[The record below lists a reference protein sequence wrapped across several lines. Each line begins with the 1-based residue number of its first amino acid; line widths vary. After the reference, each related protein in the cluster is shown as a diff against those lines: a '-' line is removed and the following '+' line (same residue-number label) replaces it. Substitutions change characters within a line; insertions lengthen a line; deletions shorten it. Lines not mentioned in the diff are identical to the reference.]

1 MNRKGKEM
9 FKDKISKELVRE
21 RMAYPYEIK
30 VRMTERRLSEFITYY
45 GESGVAVSISG
56 GLDSTA
62 AMHFIHA
69 RYPRVE
75 AVSVL
80 GIECR
85 DNIKMVMKIR
95 DEWGVKVNTAAPKMT
110 QEAVIKEFGYPIVS
124 KRAAKSLS
132 YLQNP
137 TEENANSRRL
147 ALTGITNEGKY
158 AKTWVLAKKW
168 RFLID
173 APFKISAKCCYY
185 MKETAADNWAKENG
199 KASIVATLVEESQ
212 SRMNGYCKKGGCNSF
227 EGRGE
232 STPFSFWTRQDI
244 LRYLHENNVEISAA
258 YGEIVKDENGIYK
271 TTKAQR
277 TGCPICM
284 FGMERD
290 GTPNRFQRMYYE
302 DNSRWQQAIFKW
314 GYKEVLD
321 FFIENGFTNYQYYP
335 QEILD
340 QMQPDENKQLNLFDK

>member
-1 MNRKGKEM
+1 M
-9 FKDKISKELVRE
+9 FKDKISKEEVRY
-21 RMAYPYEIK
+21 RMALPYYIK
-30 VRMTERRLSEFITYY
+30 KRMTENRLREFINYY
-45 GESGVAVSISG
+45 GESGVAVCISG

-62 AMHFIHA
+62 AMHFIHE
-69 RYPRVE
+69 RYPKVE

-80 GIECR
+80 GIECK
-85 DNIKMVMKIR
+85 DNIEMVMKIR
-95 DEWGVKVNTAAPKMT
+95 DEWGVKVSFAPPGLP
-110 QEAVIKEFGYPIVS
+110 QNQVLKEFGYPVVS
-124 KRAAKSLS
+124 KRAAKSLRF
-132 YLQNP
+132 LQNP
-137 TEENANSRRL
+137 TEKNGNSRRL
-147 ALTGITNEGKY
+147 ALTGITSEGNY

-173 APFKISAKCCYY
+173 APFKISEKCCYY
-185 MKETAADNWAKENG
+185 MKETPAQNWTKEHG

-212 SRMNGYCKKGGCNSF
+212 SRLNGYCKRGGCNSF
-227 EGRGE
+227 DGQGE
-232 STPFSFWTRQDI
+232 STPFSFWTRKDI
-244 LRYLHENNVEISAA
+244 LCYLYENNVEISKA
-258 YGEIVKDENGIYK
+258 YGEIAQDEDGNFY
-271 TTKAQR
+271 TTKAER

-302 DNSRWQQAIFKW
+302 DNRRWQQAIFEW

-340 QMQPDENKQLNLFDK
+340 KM

>member
-45 GESGVAVSISG
+45 GESG

-69 RYPRVE
+69 RYPDVE

-95 DEWGVKVNTAAPKMT
+95 DEWGVKVNIAAPKMT
-110 QEAVIKEFGYPIVS
+110 QEAVIKEFGYPVVS

-147 ALTGITNEGKY
+147 ALTGTAIT
-158 AKTWVLAKKW
+158 
-168 RFLID
+168 
-173 APFKISAKCCYY
+173 
-185 MKETAADNWAKENG
+185 
-199 KASIVATLVEESQ
+199 
-212 SRMNGYCKKGGCNSF
+212 
-227 EGRGE
+227 
-232 STPFSFWTRQDI
+232 
-244 LRYLHENNVEISAA
+244 
-258 YGEIVKDENGIYK
+258 
-271 TTKAQR
+271 
-277 TGCPICM
+277 
-284 FGMERD
+284 
-290 GTPNRFQRMYYE
+290 
-302 DNSRWQQAIFKW
+302 
-314 GYKEVLD
+314 
-321 FFIENGFTNYQYYP
+321 
-335 QEILD
+335 
-340 QMQPDENKQLNLFDK
+340 

>member
-1 MNRKGKEM
+1 ML
-9 FKDKISKELVRE
+9 KDKISKEVVRE
-21 RMAYPYEIK
+21 RLKYPYEIK

-45 GESGVAVSISG
+45 GEDGVVVSISG

-62 AMHFIHA
+62 AMHFIHK

-80 GIECR
+80 GIECK
-85 DNIKMVMKIR
+85 DNIEMVMKIR
-95 DEWGVKVNTAAPKMT
+95 DEWGVKVNIAAPRMS
-110 QEAVIKEFGYPIVS
+110 QEAVLKEFGYPVVS
-124 KRAAKSLS
+124 KRAAKSIS
-132 YLQNP
+132 NLQNP
-137 TEENANSRRL
+137 TEKNANSRRL
-147 ALTGITNEGKY
+147 ALTGITNEGRY
-158 AKTWVLAKKW
+158 AKTWILAQKW

-173 APFKISAKCCYY
+173 APFKISNKCCYY
-185 MKETAADNWAKENG
+185 MKETPVENWRKENG

-212 SRMNGYCKKGGCNSF
+212 SRLNGYCKRGGCNSF
-227 EGRGE
+227 DGQGE

-244 LRYLHENNVEISAA
+244 LRYLYENNVEISKA
-258 YGEIVKDENGIYK
+258 YGEIAQDKDGNFY
-271 TTKAQR
+271 TTKAER

-290 GTPNRFQRMYYE
+290 KTPNRFQRMYYE
-302 DNSRWQQAIFKW
+302 DNRRWQQAIFKW

-335 QEILD
+335 QEILE
-340 QMQPDENKQLNLFDK
+340 QMAKESKENE

>member
-1 MNRKGKEM
+1 M

-69 RYPRVE
+69 RYPDVE

-95 DEWGVKVNTAAPKMT
+95 DEWGVKVNIAAPKMT
-110 QEAVIKEFGYPIVS
+110 QEAVIKEFGYPVVS

-158 AKTWVLAKKW
+158 AKT
-168 RFLID
+168 
-173 APFKISAKCCYY
+173 
-185 MKETAADNWAKENG
+185 
-199 KASIVATLVEESQ
+199 
-212 SRMNGYCKKGGCNSF
+212 
-227 EGRGE
+227 
-232 STPFSFWTRQDI
+232 
-244 LRYLHENNVEISAA
+244 
-258 YGEIVKDENGIYK
+258 
-271 TTKAQR
+271 
-277 TGCPICM
+277 
-284 FGMERD
+284 
-290 GTPNRFQRMYYE
+290 
-302 DNSRWQQAIFKW
+302 
-314 GYKEVLD
+314 
-321 FFIENGFTNYQYYP
+321 
-335 QEILD
+335 
-340 QMQPDENKQLNLFDK
+340 